1 MLVEKVRKRA
11 VVAHGKKGE
20 IGMYKI
26 ITMERQY
33 ASGGNEIGRRV
44 AKKLGI
50 ALYDRNILTEAA
62 QRLEIPPIYISDL
75 EETAPGSIIFNLSKT
90 ALGGISKK
98 NSNLSMA
105 EKLFLEEK
113 KIIEEIVEKEDCVIV
128 GRCASYILREREDCL
143 KVFVHAD
150 KAYRLQR
157 AIETENVKQNEAEDV
172 LRKTDKRRSDF
183 YNTHTGRTWG
193 DMQYFDICLNSR
205 SLGID
210 NCVDILAAAVK
221 K

>member
-1 MLVEKVRKRA
+1 
-11 VVAHGKKGE
+11 
-20 IGMYKI
+20 MYKI

-33 ASGGNEIGRRV
+33 GSGGNEIGRRV

-50 ALYDRNILTEAA
+50 ALYDHNILTQAA
-62 QRLEIPPIYISDL
+62 ERLEIPPIYISDL

-90 ALGGISKK
+90 ALGGKNKK
-98 NSNLSMA
+98 DSNLSMA
-105 EKLFLEEK
+105 EKLFREEK

-128 GRCASYILREREDCL
+128 GRCASYILRERQDCL

-157 AIETENVKQNEAEDV
+157 AVEEEKVKPGEAEEV

-193 DMQYFDICLNSR
+193 DMQYFDICLNSKA
-205 SLGID
+205 LGLD
-210 NCVDILAAAVK
+210 RCVDILAEAMK
-221 K
+221 NRRL